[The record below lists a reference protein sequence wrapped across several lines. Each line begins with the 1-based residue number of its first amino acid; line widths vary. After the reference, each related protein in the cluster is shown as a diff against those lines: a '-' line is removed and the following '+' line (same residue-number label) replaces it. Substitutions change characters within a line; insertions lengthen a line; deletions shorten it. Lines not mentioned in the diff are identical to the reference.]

1 MKILHINRNYLGTA
15 LHQKMIERLEKLG
28 VDNQVFVPVCE
39 RDVASIKPNDNVCV
53 SQCFKNRDR
62 YIFSLKQFKI
72 IRAIEKNFDVASFD
86 CLHAYTLFTDGNAA
100 MKLAKKY
107 NKPFVVAV
115 RNTDVN
121 DFFAKLFYLRG
132 RGIKIMRCASA
143 IFFLSEAYRKQVF
156 EKYVPKKYRDE
167 LYAKTQVIPN
177 GIDDF
182 WFENEPSQEFLANKK
197 IGSPIKL
204 IYAGRIDKNKNIST
218 TQKAMNILAAKGIQS
233 SLTIVGKIADEN
245 EYEKIMGHANTTYLQ
260 AMPKEQLINQYRSHD
275 VFVMPSFTE
284 TFGLVYAEAMSQ
296 GLPVVYSKGQGFDGQ
311 FEEGVVG
318 FSADALNP
326 ESVANQI
333 EKIIKSVF
341 VIRKRCAVES
351 KKFLWTQICKKYI
364 CVYKNLAKII

>member
-1 MKILHINRNYLGTA
+1 
-15 LHQKMIERLEKLG
+15 MIERLETLG

-39 RDVASIKPNDNVCV
+39 RDVTSIKPNDNVYV

-72 IRAIEKNFDVASFD
+72 IRTIEKNFDVASFD
-86 CLHAYTLFTDGNAA
+86 CIHAYTLFTDGNAA
-100 MKLAKKY
+100 MNLAKKY

-132 RGIKIMRCASA
+132 RGIKIMRHASA
-143 IFFLSEAYRKQVF
+143 IFFLSESYRKQVF

-167 LYAKTQVIPN
+167 LYEKTQIIPN

-182 WFENEPSQEFLANKK
+182 WLENKPSQEFLANKK

-204 IYAGRIDKNKNIST
+204 IYAGRIDRNKNIST
-218 TQKAMNILAAKGIQS
+218 TQTAMDILAAKGIQS
-233 SLTIVGKIADEN
+233 TLTIVGKIADEN
-245 EYEKIMGHANTTYLQ
+245 EYGKIMSHPNTTYLQ
-260 AMPKEQLINQYRSHD
+260 AMPKEQLIDQYRTHD
-275 VFVMPSFTE
+275 VFVMSSFTE

-311 FEEGVVG
+311 FEEGLVGYHCTSFDANDVAETIERVVRNYDKIVAG
-318 FSADALNP
+318 NCSAVSKFSWDKISNKYNAIYRAL
-326 ESVANQI
+326 
-333 EKIIKSVF
+333 
-341 VIRKRCAVES
+341 C
-351 KKFLWTQICKKYI
+351 L
-364 CVYKNLAKII
+364 

>member
-1 MKILHINRNYLGTA
+1 MKVLHINRNYLGTT
-15 LHQKMIERLEKLG
+15 LHQKMIERLEKYG
-28 VDNQVFVPVCE
+28 VENQVFVPVCE
-39 RDVASIKPNDNVCV
+39 RDVATIKPNENVCV
-53 SQCFKNRDR
+53 SQCFKNVDR

-72 IRAIEKNFDVASFD
+72 IRAIEKNFDVANFD

-107 NKPFVVAV
+107 KKPFVVAV

-156 EKYVPKKYRDE
+156 DKYVPKKYRDE
-167 LYAKTQVIPN
+167 LFAKTYVIPN

-182 WFENEPSQEFLANKK
+182 WFENVPSKEMLESKSVGNVV
-197 IGSPIKL
+197 KL
-204 IYAGRIDKNKNIST
+204 IYAGRIDKNKNIPT
-218 TQKAMNILAAKGIQS
+218 TQKAMDVLAAMGIKTT
-233 SLTIVGKIADEN
+233 LTIVGKVADEN
-245 EYEKIMGHANTTYLQ
+245 EYKMIMEHSNTTHLQ

-296 GLPVVYSKGQGFDGQ
+296 GLPVVYSRGQGFDGQ
-311 FEEGVVG
+311 FDEGWVG
-318 FSADALNP
+318 FHCDSHDAND
-326 ESVANQI
+326 VA
-333 EKIIKSVF
+333 F
-341 VIRKRCAVES
+341 VIENVLKDYDKIKCRCVS
-351 KKFLWTQICKKYI
+351 SVNKFKWNEITQKYLKF
-364 CVYKNLAKII
+364 YL